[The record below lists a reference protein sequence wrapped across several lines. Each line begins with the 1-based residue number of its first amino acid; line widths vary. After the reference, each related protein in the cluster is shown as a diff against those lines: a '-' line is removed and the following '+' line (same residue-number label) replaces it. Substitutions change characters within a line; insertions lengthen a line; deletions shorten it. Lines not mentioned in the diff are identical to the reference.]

1 MVKSLLNLCLSAVT
15 QHQLHDDLAKMPAEC
30 KRLLLEF
37 FSSHNQVKFPIFRE
51 KDPWKRLHLVLFILV
66 SFTIRVMWVG
76 GDSNMSREKKRT
88 KKSTIFLASRFGL
101 QQTSVAADVQREYR
115 LALFLLVRRFGKNSQ
130 NPQKIGF

>member
-51 KDPWKRLHLVLFILV
+51 KDPWKRYIWFCLSSLFHNTRDV
-66 SFTIRVMWVG
+66 GG